1 MKTITLHNL
10 FDVEAHIELLND
22 AANEA
27 QINIL
32 EQSESLDGIQLLEKI
47 KFEKIGYDPLN
58 VQRSLNL
65 IEQVN
70 QTFTYLASFR
80 AVGILFQKHPEATK
94 FILNLGTASG
104 TDIESSNC
112 GGIAAEVFS
121 ATKPSSNDKLN
132 KDIKKVSATE
142 AAHKYVFFLCPGIEA
157 GLYNKKSINSVV
169 LWSLGK

>member
-1 MKTITLHNL
+1 MKTIVLNNL
-10 FDVEAHIELLND
+10 SEVDSHIETLSET
-22 AANEA
+22 ANET

-32 EQSESLDGIQLLEKI
+32 ELSETLDGIQLLEEI
-47 KFEKIGYDPLN
+47 KFEKTGYDPLDIQRRLN
-58 VQRSLNL
+58 V

-80 AVGILFQKHPEATK
+80 AAEILFQKHPKATK

-104 TDIESSNC
+104 SDIESSNC

-132 KDIKKVSATE
+132 KDIKKVSATD
-142 AAHKYVFFLCPGIEA
+142 AKHKYVFFLCPGIDA
-157 GLYNKKSINSVV
+157 GIYKSKSTKDVIV
-169 LWSLGK
+169 WSLGK

>member
-1 MKTITLHNL
+1 MKTIVLNNL
-10 FDVEAHIELLND
+10 SEVEAHIEALND
-22 AANEA
+22 TANEA

-32 EQSESLDGIQLLEKI
+32 ELSETLDGIQLLEEI
-47 KFEKIGYDPLN
+47 KFEKIGYDPLDIQRRLN
-58 VQRSLNL
+58 V

-80 AVGILFQKHPEATK
+80 AVEILFQKHPEATK

-104 TDIESSNC
+104 TDIESSSC

-132 KDIKKVSATE
+132 KDIKKVSATK
-142 AAHKYVFFLCPGIEA
+142 ATHKYVFFLCPGIEA
-157 GLYNKKSINSVV
+157 GLYKQKSTKDVSV
-169 LWSLGK
+169 WSLGK